1 MKRVTLIAAFVAAG
15 ALTLLGGGTASADG
29 GTGVSVKPL
38 TPRPGE
44 VITVK
49 GDRLGANSEVEV
61 RVIGPG
67 GVNID
72 LGEVKAD
79 AEGDFTA
86 EFTLPANLAVG
97 TYQVQARGAET
108 ATTQVTVRSGA
119 AGDEGGAMAE
129 PVLRSRPFG
138 ESAALV
144 AIFGVLAGVGIFFA
158 RTAHRE
164 ARA

>member
-1 MKRVTLIAAFVAAG
+1 MKRMTLIVTFVAAG
-15 ALTLLGGGTASADG
+15 ALALLGGGTAWADG
-29 GTGVSVKPL
+29 GRGVSVKPL
-38 TPRPGE
+38 TPKPGD

-49 GDRLGANSEVEV
+49 GDRLGTDAKVEV

-72 LGEVKAD
+72 LGEVQAD
-79 AEGDFTA
+79 AVGDFTA

-97 TYQVQARGAET
+97 TYQIQARGVET
-108 ATTQVTVRSGA
+108 ASTQITVRTGA
-119 AGDEGGAMAE
+119 AGDGAEAMAE

-138 ESAALV
+138 ESAVLV
-144 AIFGVLAGVGIFFA
+144 GIFGVLAGLGIVFA
-158 RTAHRE
+158 RTAYRE

>member
-1 MKRVTLIAAFVAAG
+1 MKRIMLATAMLAIAA
-15 ALTLLGGGTASADG
+15 LYLLGSVVAHADG
-29 GTGVSVKPL
+29 GKGVAVKPL
-38 TPRPGE
+38 TPKPGD

-49 GDRLGANSEVEV
+49 GDLLGPNSEVEV

-72 LGEVKAD
+72 LGEIRAD

-97 TYQVQARGAET
+97 TYQIQARGAET
-108 ATTQVTVRSGA
+108 ATTQITVKTGA
-119 AGDEGGAMAE
+119 AGDEGESMAE

-138 ESAALV
+138 ESAAL
-144 AIFGVLAGVGIFFA
+144 ITLFGVLAGLGIFFA
-158 RTAHRE
+158 RTAHRKVTP
-164 ARA
+164 